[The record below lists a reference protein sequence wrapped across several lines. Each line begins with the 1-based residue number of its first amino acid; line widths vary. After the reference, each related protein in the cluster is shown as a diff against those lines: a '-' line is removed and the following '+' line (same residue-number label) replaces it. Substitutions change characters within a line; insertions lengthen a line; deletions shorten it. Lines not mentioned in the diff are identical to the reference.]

1 MNKLIILC
9 LLILGSSSISANEE
23 AIRAKLKNVLPA
35 GSVIE
40 SILPSDFDGI
50 YKVYYGDLQPIY
62 VSKDG
67 SFFIYGDMYKI
78 DNTKIFNITNEE
90 IKGRRLKI
98 LKTMPEEQFIIFKS
112 KKELTSVMVFTDVD
126 CGYCRKLHDQIA
138 EYNNL
143 GITIKYAAFPRSGM
157 GTEAFSKMVGA
168 WCSADP
174 KATLTDLKN
183 DKKIDLSFCSDQ
195 PVAKHY
201 VTGQKLGVT
210 GTPAIFTSDGDL
222 LPGYLPPS
230 ELAEKLK
237 I

>member
-1 MNKLIILC
+1 MNKIILC
-9 LLILGSSSISANEE
+9 LIFLGTHILYANEDV
-23 AIRAKLKNVLPA
+23 IRLKLKNILPA

-40 SILPSDFDGI
+40 SIEISNFEGI

-67 SFFIYGDMYKI
+67 EFFIYGDMYKI
-78 DNTKIFNITNEE
+78 IDSKISNITNEE
-90 IKGRRLKI
+90 IKGRRVEI
-98 LKTMPEEQFIIFKS
+98 LKTMNDDQFISFKS
-112 KKELTSVMVFTDVD
+112 KNELSSITVFTDVD
-126 CGYCRKLHDQIA
+126 CGYCRKLHNQIA
-138 EYNNL
+138 EYNKL
-143 GITIKYAAFPRSGM
+143 GISIKYAAFPRSGL

-168 WCSADP
+168 WCSQDP

-183 DKKIDLSFCSDQ
+183 DKKVNLSFCPDQ

-201 VTGQKLGVT
+201 VIGQKLGVT

-222 LPGYLPPS
+222 LPGYLPPE

>member
-9 LLILGSSSISANEE
+9 LLILGASSISANEE

-35 GSVIE
+35 DSVIE
-40 SILPSDFDGI
+40 SILPSDFAGI

-78 DNTKIFNITNEE
+78 NDTKIFNITNEE
-90 IKGRRLKI
+90 IKGRRVNI
-98 LKTMPEEQFIIFKS
+98 LKMMPEEQFITFKS
-112 KKELTSVMVFTDVD
+112 KKELTSAIVFTDVD

-195 PVAKHY
+195 PEAKHY

-222 LPGYLPPS
+222 LPGYFPPS

>member
-23 AIRAKLKNVLPA
+23 AIKAKLKNVLPA

-78 DNTKIFNITNEE
+78 DNTKILNITNEE
-90 IKGRRLKI
+90 IKGRRVKI

-138 EYNNL
+138 EYNDL

>member
-1 MNKLIILC
+1 MKKIIFLC
-9 LLILGSSSISANEE
+9 LIFLGTNTIYANEDV
-23 AIRAKLKNVLPA
+23 IRLKLKNILPA

-40 SILPSDFDGI
+40 SIEISNFEGI

-67 SFFIYGDMYKI
+67 EFFIYGDMYKI
-78 DNTKIFNITNEE
+78 IDSKISNITNEE
-90 IKGRRLKI
+90 IKGRRVKI
-98 LKTMPEEQFIIFKS
+98 LNTMNDDQFISFKS
-112 KKELTSVMVFTDVD
+112 KNELSSITIFTDVD
-126 CGYCRKLHDQIA
+126 CGYCRKLHNQIA
-138 EYNNL
+138 EYNKL
-143 GITIKYAAFPRSGM
+143 GISIKYAAFPRSGL
-157 GTEAFSKMVGA
+157 GTQAFSKMVGA
-168 WCSADP
+168 WCSQNP

-183 DKKIDLSFCSDQ
+183 DKKVNLSFCSDQ

-201 VTGQKLGVT
+201 AIGQKLGVT

-222 LPGYLPPS
+222 LPGYLPPE

>member
-23 AIRAKLKNVLPA
+23 AIKAKLKNVLPA

-90 IKGRRLKI
+90 IKGRRVKI